1 MNKLQVIQRAKLYMD
16 MLSEG
21 LDPVNGEAVE
31 NDSVLQQERLKK
43 CFAFVSGILDEIITT
58 GGLVNIPATESS
70 VIYIKKKTAFSMDPQ
85 RRNNIQ
91 ITDNPI
97 SLSAFV
103 KNINVAVDTESMEKL
118 SLTTVNK
125 WLLKQ
130 GYLTESKVPAVINR
144 NVKMTTH
151 LSEQIGVIEQTIIDQ
166 KTGETKTQLLFSKQA
181 QEFILN
187 NMDAI
192 ISM

>member
-70 VIYIKKKTAFSMDPQ
+70 VIYTKKKTAFSMDPQ

-151 LSEQIGVIEQTIIDQ
+151 LSEQIGVIEQTIVDQ